1 MALVCHALFFLVLVP
16 LLESKDTTT
25 LLGEV
30 GGAVTFQCSSD
41 LSRPLK
47 WFYIHRPV
55 NESVH
60 EFINGYHSTK
70 PLDTEYANRTY
81 VNHSQRTMKM
91 WDLRPSDEGLY
102 ECHISTSK
110 NKVKMQLQVTDT
122 TTLLGEVGGAV
133 TFQCSSDLSNTVKW
147 FYIQRPVNESV
158 PVFING
164 YHSTKPLDTEYASRT
179 YVNHTQ
185 RTMKMWDLRP
195 SDEGLYECHISTSK
209 NKVKMQLQVTAN
221 YSIPKV
227 TVTCF
232 HGNCLVTCFS
242 SPGYPREEVKWRLFP
257 NQSLW
262 RIVDSSDYRDPV
274 SLLFSV
280 TSSIVINCR
289 PGRLLNL
296 SCAVGGAVSQE
307 HTICN

>member
-41 LSRPLK
+41 LS
-47 WFYIHRPV
+47 
-55 NESVH
+55 N
-60 EFINGYHSTK
+60 
-70 PLDTEYANRTY
+70 
-81 VNHSQRTMKM
+81 
-91 WDLRPSDEGLY
+91 
-102 ECHISTSK
+102 
-110 NKVKMQLQVTDT
+110 
-122 TTLLGEVGGAV
+122 
-133 TFQCSSDLSNTVKW
+133 VKW

-164 YHSTKPLDTEYASRT
+164 YHSTKPLDTDYANRT

-209 NKVKMQLQVTAN
+209 NKVKMQLQVTAH
-221 YSIPKV
+221 YSIPNI
-227 TVTCF
+227 TVT
-232 HGNCLVTCFS
+232 NENNTCLVTCS
-242 SPGYPREEVKWRLFP
+242 SSHGYPRKEVKWRPFP
-257 NQSLW
+257 NQTQW
-262 RIVDSSDYRDPV
+262 RIVDSSDYKDPV

-280 TSSIVINCR
+280 NSSIEINCSS
-289 PGRLLNL
+289 GQLINI
-296 SCAVGGAVSQE
+296 SCAVGDAFSLKHICTCSTVDPPNINPIAIGLSCIAILCVLACGSVLWYRKCKSPTPNNDVDLKENQE
-307 HTICN
+307 VIQLTSNTPD